1 MTWIVCRPR
10 RWNDAPI
17 CQKPSSRRCWRRSR
31 SNAETSSG
39 ASSASISE
47 LIGCSSYVENHM
59 NEAGIQILDLD
70 DLAPLG
76 KTKRV
81 AALAFVRLYSNE
93 CEQTLTGGS
102 FSTTA

>member
-1 MTWIVCRPR
+1 
-10 RWNDAPI
+10 
-17 CQKPSSRRCWRRSR
+17 
-31 SNAETSSG
+31 
-39 ASSASISE
+39 
-47 LIGCSSYVENHM
+47 M

-93 CEQTLTGGS
+93 WEQTLTGGS

>member
-1 MTWIVCRPR
+1 MERRADLPEAFQPAMLATLEKQCR
-10 RWNDAPI
+10 DFF
-17 CQKPSSRRCWRRSR
+17 RCV
-31 SNAETSSG
+31 ECEHLG
-39 ASSASISE
+39 ADR
-47 LIGCSSYVENHM
+47 CSSYVENHM